1 MGYFTFLHPIKTY
14 PWEVFAMSATLKD
27 IARET
32 NLSVTTVSL
41 VLNKKPCRVS
51 DATREL
57 ILKTAEK
64 MNYYPNQLAVGLVKQ
79 QSNTI
84 GLIIPDISNHFYS
97 NLALG
102 MDAEMNNHNK
112 NIILLNTDFDAE
124 KLVRGINVLKS
135 RGVDAIILTAASL
148 SPKNLSLYSDLLSNV
163 RVPVVTVDHYY
174 PELHCSAV
182 QLNNRK
188 GAYIAVKHLI
198 DYGHTDI
205 ACITG
210 PKHST
215 VTLERLEGYRLAMK
229 EAGLSLPEKYMFCGN
244 YRQEGGARAAEEI
257 LRSTKA
263 TAIFAFNDVMALG
276 ACQTLKEHAVSIPDD
291 ISIVGFDN
299 IDFSGML
306 AVPLT
311 TVNQPAYEIGQEAAR
326 QALLEIE
333 HPDIE
338 KRTITFEPHLI
349 IRSST
354 KPRASKN

>member
-1 MGYFTFLHPIKTY
+1 
-14 PWEVFAMSATLKD
+14 MSVTLKD
-27 IARET
+27 IAKKT

-51 DATREL
+51 ESTRDL
-57 ILKTAEK
+57 ILKTAEE
-64 MNYYPNQLAVGLVKQ
+64 MNYYPNQLAIGLVKQ
-79 QSNTI
+79 QTNTI

-102 MDAEMNNHNK
+102 IDAEMNNHNK

-148 SPKNLSLYSDLLSNV
+148 SPKNLSLYSDLIRSV
-163 RVPVVTVDHYY
+163 SVPVITVDHYY
-174 PELHCSAV
+174 PELNCSAV

-198 DYGHTDI
+198 SCGHTDI

-210 PKHST
+210 PMHST

-229 EAGLSLPEKYMFCGN
+229 EAGLALPAKYMFCGN
-244 YRQEGGARAAEEI
+244 YRQEGGAAAAEEI
-257 LRSTKA
+257 LRTVKA

-276 ACQTLKEHAVSIPDD
+276 ACQTLKEHSVSIPDD
-291 ISIVGFDN
+291 MSIVGFDN

-333 HPDIE
+333 HPYVE

-354 KPRASKN
+354 KPRTAAAD